1 MGSGYVSR
9 DEDPQDYLGKRA
21 EVDSVWRSNYTS
33 VSELADK
40 VVQVMED
47 QARGDRL

>member
-9 DEDPQDYLGKRA
+9 DEDPQDYFGKRA
-21 EVDSVWRSNYTS
+21 EVDSVWRSNFTS

-40 VVQVMED
+40 VYRSWRTRQEET
-47 QARGDRL
+47 G